1 MRTNR
6 CLGVAST
13 HSINFALD
21 LVLSFSAD
29 MVTMYSDHDAKQS
42 TPLPDGDSIAPMR
55 QADLAAVHQLECA
68 SQQEPWSLQHFA
80 DELDNPIAS
89 VNLYWHHAQLAGFL
103 CSWLV
108 AGELQIQNLAT
119 LPAFRRRGVAV
130 RLLEHVVTRSMAAG
144 FSSAWLEVRLSNT
157 PAIALYERFGFSAC
171 GKRPAYYP
179 DGEDALIM
187 TLDVVGSG

>member
-1 MRTNR
+1 MYPD
-6 CLGVAST
+6 
-13 HSINFALD
+13 LD
-21 LVLSFSAD
+21 AN
-29 MVTMYSDHDAKQS
+29 QS
-42 TPLPDGDSIAPMR
+42 TPLPDGDNIVPML

-89 VNLYWHHAQLAGFL
+89 VVLYWHHAQLAGFL

-119 LPAFRRRGVAV
+119 LPALRRRGVAA
-130 RLLEHVVTRSMAAG
+130 RLLEHVMARSMAAG
-144 FSSAWLEVRLSNT
+144 LTSAWLEVRLSNT

-171 GKRPAYYP
+171 GQRSAYYP
-179 DGEDALIM
+179 DGEDALMM